1 MICSIGTVSATDL
14 NDNSTVEV
22 ISSVDDCISVDEVTF
37 TNDVEQSQE
46 VASTNAATWDELK
59 TACQSSGDKVI
70 TLTGQSYNANSQIVF
85 GNSATIIGSSDTYI
99 TTNNPNLIPFF
110 NSNSNLNITFLNV
123 NFKDSNCN
131 IFIQSAGNNELNNCI
146 FSNITTGAG
155 KTSVV
160 YNTQGLMNLD
170 NCTFT
175 NCHTQYGTITNYG
188 SNVRMNVDNCNFVNN
203 NASVEPGAINNCGI
217 LNVTNSMFVGNNA
230 TWWAGAIHT
239 HSNAQTRIIGSKFI
253 KNHAGWNGGALF
265 TYSKLEV
272 YNSTFDENICDT
284 TTGGGAIGS
293 YNFGSSYN
301 ITIENCSFKNNKNT
315 ASGGNGGAITALNG
329 GYLNVHGSNFTNNSA
344 DNGLAI
350 CAFNAN
356 YPNATG
362 GVPFL
367 QVYNNTF
374 NNHWS
379 NITENT
385 VQISAGN
392 YTFENNTFINCNQT
406 IRGVK

>member
-1 MICSIGTVSATDL
+1 MNNLLSLLNYHNLIGGFIIKSIYKSILIACLVMICSIGTVSATDL

-175 NCHTQYGTITNYG
+175 NCHTQ
-188 SNVRMNVDNCNFVNN
+188 
-203 NASVEPGAINNCGI
+203 
-217 LNVTNSMFVGNNA
+217 
-230 TWWAGAIHT
+230 
-239 HSNAQTRIIGSKFI
+239 
-253 KNHAGWNGGALF
+253 
-265 TYSKLEV
+265 
-272 YNSTFDENICDT
+272 
-284 TTGGGAIGS
+284 
-293 YNFGSSYN
+293 
-301 ITIENCSFKNNKNT
+301 
-315 ASGGNGGAITALNG
+315 
-329 GYLNVHGSNFTNNSA
+329 
-344 DNGLAI
+344 
-350 CAFNAN
+350 
-356 YPNATG
+356 
-362 GVPFL
+362 
-367 QVYNNTF
+367 
-374 NNHWS
+374 
-379 NITENT
+379 
-385 VQISAGN
+385 
-392 YTFENNTFINCNQT
+392 
-406 IRGVK
+406 

>member
-1 MICSIGTVSATDL
+1 MICSIGAVSATDL

-22 ISSVDDCISVDEVTF
+22 TSSVDDCISVDEASII
-37 TNDVEQSQE
+37 DVGQNQE
-46 VASTNAATWDELK
+46 VASTSAATWDELK

-123 NFKDSNCN
+123 NFKDSNCK

-239 HSNAQTRIIGSKFI
+239 HSNAQTRISGSKFI
-253 KNHAGWNGGALF
+253 KKSCRMEWW
-265 TYSKLEV
+265 S
-272 YNSTFDENICDT
+272 I
-284 TTGGGAIGS
+284 I
-293 YNFGSSYN
+293 
-301 ITIENCSFKNNKNT
+301 
-315 ASGGNGGAITALNG
+315 
-329 GYLNVHGSNFTNNSA
+329 YL
-344 DNGLAI
+344 
-350 CAFNAN
+350 
-356 YPNATG
+356 
-362 GVPFL
+362 
-367 QVYNNTF
+367 Q
-374 NNHWS
+374 
-379 NITENT
+379 
-385 VQISAGN
+385 
-392 YTFENNTFINCNQT
+392 
-406 IRGVK
+406 